1 MSSTSLRLTGRWPA
15 FARTLI
21 QLLIPIVLVLTN
33 VRLLMTDAFVR
44 LEYSMPG
51 FPTDSY
57 GFSKEDR
64 LHWAPIAR
72 AYLLND
78 AGTEFLADLRF
89 ESGEPVYNEREL
101 RHMDDVK
108 RLTQAALRLWAA
120 CLATV
125 LLLLVG
131 LWWRGRRQDALRG
144 LSGGGRLTLGG
155 MVLLGAGL
163 VFTFS
168 TVFVGFHRLFF
179 EGDTWL
185 FYYSDTLIRLFPER
199 FWRDVFLLLAGA
211 TLAEAVALH
220 LLATRR
226 LRADLARPGRGA
238 PRPEA
243 GNTP

>member
-1 MSSTSLRLTGRWPA
+1 
-15 FARTLI
+15 
-21 QLLIPIVLVLTN
+21 
-33 VRLLMTDAFVR
+33 
-44 LEYSMPG
+44 
-51 FPTDSY
+51 
-57 GFSKEDR
+57 
-64 LHWAPIAR
+64 
-72 AYLLND
+72 
-78 AGTEFLADLRF
+78 
-89 ESGEPVYNEREL
+89 
-101 RHMDDVK
+101 
-108 RLTQAALRLWAA
+108 
-120 CLATV
+120 
-125 LLLLVG
+125 
-131 LWWRGRRQDALRG
+131 
-144 LSGGGRLTLGG
+144 

-220 LLATRR
+220 LLATRL